1 MKKIT
6 YGIIFLLFLSAC
18 QSKKEERKA
27 GEPTVDGTWEY
38 KTIELYS
45 GEKLDL
51 TDSGQ
56 NALHKQHLG
65 LMLTFSGKTFTV
77 NQRKN
82 GNGAPEFIARQD
94 YELPGDTML
103 RLINTG
109 RPHDEFE
116 VISLSDSLF
125 KVNLF
130 DSPWG
135 YVVFRRVEEE
145 KK

>member
-1 MKKIT
+1 MNKIT

-18 QSKKEERKA
+18 QSKNESEKIKKA
-27 GEPTVDGTWEY
+27 TVEGTWEY
-38 KTIELYS
+38 KTIELFGS
-45 GEKLDL
+45 ERFDL
-51 TDSGQ
+51 ADSAH

-82 GNGAPEFIARQD
+82 GNGAPEFVARQD
-94 YELPGDTML
+94 YELPGDTLL

-109 RPHDEFE
+109 RPHDDFTI
-116 VISLSDSLF
+116 ISLSDSLF

-130 DSPWG
+130 NSPWG

>member
-1 MKKIT
+1 MNKIT

-18 QSKKEERKA
+18 QSKKDPGKDNEA
-27 GEPTVDGTWEY
+27 TITGTWEY
-38 KTIELYS
+38 ERIELYN
-45 GEKLDL
+45 GEKFDI
-51 TDSGQ
+51 TDSMQ
-56 NALHKQHLG
+56 NVLHKQHLG
-65 LMLTFSGKTFTV
+65 LMLIFSEGKTFTV
-77 NQRKN
+77 KQKKN
-82 GNGAPEFIARQD
+82 GLGVPEFVARQD

-135 YVVFRRVEEE
+135 YVVFRRVEGQ
-145 KK
+145 K